1 MRSSC
6 TIRRDI
12 NHMANTIIRALDRE
26 VVLAELQQ
34 STVILQRFRLKIT
47 ADYAQPARPKAHVK
61 TRDSRRAHK
70 RLWMGSFARKI
81 VKT

>member
-1 MRSSC
+1 MHNQARYQSHGQH
-6 TIRRDI
+6 
-12 NHMANTIIRALDRE
+12 NDRE

-61 TRDSRRAHK
+61 TIRGAHTK
-70 RLWMGSFARKI
+70 DCGWGPLREKL
-81 VKT
+81 